1 MQFGEMMRAARDM
14 ARREWWLV
22 LIVIVGAVI
31 GAALMGGGAK
41 TTYQAQS
48 TFLADTT
55 ILSRYKGIPTPDDVV
70 RDVGT
75 PAVRASIAATLGLK
89 ASDVSSLRLSGFGN
103 PQNRLLVSFS
113 SPDREK
119 ALSVVR
125 AADEA
130 VLAYVAKR
138 TVVERTNYQTAVD
151 QADATI
157 VSLESA
163 LGAGSLD
170 NWQRSDLQFKLW
182 QVRQSRIQSKDIVDI
197 LTGVYQVHIEPA
209 AAATSSSSALA
220 TRSAAAV
227 LAGLFVGLILAGG
240 REWLLRRRGTTRP

>member
-1 MQFGEMMRAARDM
+1 MQFGEMMRAARDV

-22 LIVIVGAVI
+22 AIVVAGAVA

-41 TTYQAQS
+41 TTYQAQA

-55 ILSRYKGIPTPDDVV
+55 ILNRYKGIPSPDDVV

-75 PAVRASIAATLGLK
+75 PAARASIAEGLGLK
-89 ASDVSSLRLSGFGN
+89 ASDVSALRLSGFGN

-113 SPDREK
+113 SPDRDR
-119 ALSVVR
+119 ALAVVK

-138 TVVERTNYQTAVD
+138 TVVERSNYQTAVD

-157 VSLESA
+157 ATLESSLA
-163 LGAGSLD
+163 AGSLD
-170 NWQRSDLQFKLW
+170 RWQRADIEFKLW

-209 AAATSSSSALA
+209 VAATSSSSALA

-240 REWLLRRRGTTRP
+240 REWLLRRRRAATS

>member
-1 MQFGEMMRAARDM
+1 MQFGEMMRAARDV

-22 LIVIVGAVI
+22 AIVVAGAVA
-31 GAALMGGGAK
+31 GATLMGGGAK
-41 TTYQAQS
+41 TTYQAQA

-55 ILSRYKGIPTPDDVV
+55 ILNRYKGIPTPDDVV

-75 PAVRASIAATLGLK
+75 PAVRASIAEALGLK
-89 ASDVSSLRLSGFGN
+89 ASEVSGLRLSGFGN

-113 SPDREK
+113 SPDRER
-119 ALSVVR
+119 ALAVVR

-130 VLAYVAKR
+130 VLEYVAKR
-138 TVVERTNYQTAVD
+138 TVVERSNYQTAVD

-157 VSLESA
+157 VTLESS
-163 LGAGSLD
+163 LGGGSLD
-170 NWQRSDLQFKLW
+170 RWQRADIEFKLW

-197 LTGVYQVHIEPA
+197 LTGVYQVHVEPTA
-209 AAATSSSSALA
+209 TATSSSSALV

-240 REWLLRRRGTTRP
+240 REWLLSRRGTARS